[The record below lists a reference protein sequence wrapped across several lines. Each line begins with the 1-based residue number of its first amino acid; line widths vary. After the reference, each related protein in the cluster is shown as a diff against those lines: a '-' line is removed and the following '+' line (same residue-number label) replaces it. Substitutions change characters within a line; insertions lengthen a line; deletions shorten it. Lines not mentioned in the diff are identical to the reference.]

1 MYAIEHKGYFVIS
14 QGNQYLAKGK
24 GKSNLY
30 FTTKDISH
38 VLKWTKLKKAENF
51 FNNSVPKS
59 IQENCQIE
67 QIDIKPFTVNKDLL
81 NGSKAELLNNH
92 AIPTSINYISVNDWI
107 DYINHMLE
115 SYDDLSVPL
124 INAQQECSKADRAL
138 SDISH
143 YIEFGKF
150 NCYQAYK
157 IFELQQALLRYRRT
171 VKDICYVLEN
181 LSLNHKKSINI
192 NDYSVYYSTE
202 RIYKPRVFN
211 ELFVVSN
218 KT

>member
-14 QGNQYLAKGK
+14 QGNQYLAKEK
-24 GKSNLY
+24 GKSKLY
-30 FTTKDISH
+30 FTKDISH
-38 VLKWTKLKKAENF
+38 VFKWTKLKKAENF
-51 FNNSVPKS
+51 FCNSVPES
-59 IQENCQIE
+59 IRKNCQIE
-67 QIDIKPFTVNKDLL
+67 RIDIKPFTVNKDLL

-107 DYINHMLE
+107 DYINNMLE

-171 VKDICYVLEN
+171 VKDIVSVLEN

-211 ELFVVSN
+211 ELFIVSN

>member
-14 QGNQYLAKGK
+14 QGNQYLAKEE
-24 GKSNLY
+24 GKSKLY
-30 FTTKDISH
+30 FTKDIAH
-38 VLKWTKLKKAENF
+38 VFKWTNLKKAENF
-51 FNNSVPKS
+51 LCNSVPES
-59 IQENCQIE
+59 IQENCQIV
-67 QIDIKPFTVNKDLL
+67 QIEIKPFTVNKDLL
-81 NGSKAELLNNH
+81 NGSKAELLKNH

-107 DYINHMLE
+107 DYINNMLE
-115 SYDDLSVPL
+115 TYDDLSVPL
-124 INAQQECSKADRAL
+124 INAQQEYSKADRAL

-150 NCYQAYK
+150 NCCQAYK

-171 VKDICYVLEN
+171 VKDIVYVLEN

-218 KT
+218 L

>member
-14 QGNQYLAKGK
+14 QGNQFLAKEK
-24 GKSNLY
+24 GKSKLY
-30 FTTKDISH
+30 FTKNTSH

-51 FNNSVPKS
+51 LCNSVPES
-59 IQENCQIE
+59 IQENCQIV

-81 NGSKAELLNNH
+81 NGSKTELLNNH

-107 DYINHMLE
+107 DYINNMLE

-124 INAQQECSKADRAL
+124 INAQQEYSKANRAL

-150 NCYQAYK
+150 NCFQAYK

-171 VKDICYVLEN
+171 AKDIVYVLEK

>member
-14 QGNQYLAKGK
+14 QGNQYLAKEK
-24 GKSNLY
+24 GKSKLY
-30 FTTKDISH
+30 FTKDIAH
-38 VLKWTKLKKAENF
+38 VFKWTNLKKAENF
-51 FNNSVPKS
+51 LCNSVPES
-59 IQENCQIE
+59 IQENCQIV

-81 NGSKAELLNNH
+81 NGSKTELLNNH

-107 DYINHMLE
+107 DYINNMLE

-124 INAQQECSKADRAL
+124 INAQQEYSKADRAL

-171 VKDICYVLEN
+171 AKDIVYVLEK

-211 ELFVVSN
+211 ELFVAFN

>member
-14 QGNQYLAKGK
+14 QGNQYLAKEK
-24 GKSNLY
+24 GKSKLY
-30 FTTKDISH
+30 FTKDIAH
-38 VLKWTKLKKAENF
+38 VFKWTNLKKAENF
-51 FNNSVPKS
+51 LCNSVPES
-59 IQENCQIE
+59 IQENCQIV

-81 NGSKAELLNNH
+81 NGSKTELLNNH

-107 DYINHMLE
+107 DYINNMLE

-124 INAQQECSKADRAL
+124 INAQQEYSKADRAL

-171 VKDICYVLEN
+171 AKDIVYIEK

>member
-14 QGNQYLAKGK
+14 QGNQYLAKEK

-30 FTTKDISH
+30 FTKDISH

-51 FNNSVPKS
+51 LKNSVPES

-107 DYINHMLE
+107 EYINNMLE
-115 SYDDLSVPL
+115 SYDDQTVPL

-171 VKDICYVLEN
+171 VKDIVYVLEN
-181 LSLNHKKSINI
+181 LSLNNKKSINI

-211 ELFVVSN
+211 ELFIVSN

>member
-14 QGNQYLAKGK
+14 QGNQYLAKEK

-38 VLKWTKLKKAENF
+38 VLKWTKLTKAENF

-92 AIPTSINYISVNDWI
+92 AIPTSINYISVKDWI

-150 NCYQAYK
+150 NCCQAYK

-171 VKDICYVLEN
+171 AKDIVYVLEK

>member
-1 MYAIEHKGYFVIS
+1 MFQLAIAIC
-14 QGNQYLAKGK
+14 
-24 GKSNLY
+24 
-30 FTTKDISH
+30 
-38 VLKWTKLKKAENF
+38 ENF
-51 FNNSVPKS
+51 LCNSVPES
-59 IQENCQIE
+59 IQENCQIV

-107 DYINHMLE
+107 DYINNMLE
-115 SYDDLSVPL
+115 TYDDLSVPL
-124 INAQQECSKADRAL
+124 INAQQEYSKADRAL

-171 VKDICYVLEN
+171 AKDIVSVLEN

-211 ELFVVSN
+211 ELFIVSN
-218 KT
+218 TSKT

>member
-14 QGNQYLAKGK
+14 QGNQYLAKEK
-24 GKSNLY
+24 GKSKLY
-30 FTTKDISH
+30 FTKDISH
-38 VLKWTKLKKAENF
+38 VFKWTKLKKAENF
-51 FNNSVPKS
+51 FCNSVPES
-59 IQENCQIE
+59 IRKNCQIE
-67 QIDIKPFTVNKDLL
+67 RIDIKPFTVNKDLL

-107 DYINHMLE
+107 DYINNMLE

-171 VKDICYVLEN
+171 AKDIVYVLEK

-211 ELFVVSN
+211 ELFIVSN

>member
-14 QGNQYLAKGK
+14 QGNQYLAKEK
-24 GKSNLY
+24 GKSKLY
-30 FTTKDISH
+30 FTKDIAH
-38 VLKWTKLKKAENF
+38 VFKWTNLKKAENF
-51 FNNSVPKS
+51 LCNSVPES
-59 IQENCQIE
+59 IQENCQIV

-81 NGSKAELLNNH
+81 NGSKAELLKNH

-107 DYINHMLE
+107 DYINNMLE
-115 SYDDLSVPL
+115 TYDDLSVPL
-124 INAQQECSKADRAL
+124 INAQQEYSKADRAL

-171 VKDICYVLEN
+171 VKDIVYVLET
-181 LSLNHKKSINI
+181 LSLNHKKAINI
-192 NDYSVYYSTE
+192 NDYSVYCSTE

>member
-14 QGNQYLAKGK
+14 QGNQYLAKEK
-24 GKSNLY
+24 GKSKLY
-30 FTTKDISH
+30 FTKDIAH
-38 VLKWTKLKKAENF
+38 VFKWTNLKKAENF
-51 FNNSVPKS
+51 LTYSVPES
-59 IQENCQIE
+59 IKENCQIV

-81 NGSKAELLNNH
+81 NGSKTELLNNH

-107 DYINHMLE
+107 DYINNMLE
-115 SYDDLSVPL
+115 TYDDLSVPL
-124 INAQQECSKADRAL
+124 INAQQEYSKADRAL

-171 VKDICYVLEN
+171 AKDIVYVLEK

>member
-14 QGNQYLAKGK
+14 QGNQYLAKEK
-24 GKSNLY
+24 GKSKLY
-30 FTTKDISH
+30 FTKDIAH
-38 VLKWTKLKKAENF
+38 VFKWTNLKKAENF
-51 FNNSVPKS
+51 LCNSVPES
-59 IQENCQIE
+59 IQENCQIV

-81 NGSKAELLNNH
+81 NGSKTELLNNH

-107 DYINHMLE
+107 DYINNMLE

-124 INAQQECSKADRAL
+124 INAQQEYSKADRAL

-171 VKDICYVLEN
+171 AKDIVYALEK

-211 ELFVVSN
+211 ELFVAFN

>member
-1 MYAIEHKGYFVIS
+1 MYAVEHKGYFVIS
-14 QGNQYLAKGK
+14 QGNKYLSKEK
-24 GKSNLY
+24 GKSKLY
-30 FTTKDISH
+30 FTKDIAH
-38 VLKWTKLKKAENF
+38 VFKWTNLKKAENF
-51 FNNSVPKS
+51 LCNSVPES
-59 IQENCQIE
+59 IQENCQIV

-81 NGSKAELLNNH
+81 NGSKAELLKNH

-107 DYINHMLE
+107 DYINNMLE
-115 SYDDLSVPL
+115 TYDDLSVPL
-124 INAQQECSKADRAL
+124 FNAQQEYSKADRAL

-150 NCYQAYK
+150 NCCQAYK

>member
-1 MYAIEHKGYFVIS
+1 M
-14 QGNQYLAKGK
+14 
-24 GKSNLY
+24 
-30 FTTKDISH
+30 
-38 VLKWTKLKKAENF
+38 
-51 FNNSVPKS
+51 
-59 IQENCQIE
+59 
-67 QIDIKPFTVNKDLL
+67 L

-107 DYINHMLE
+107 DYINNMLE

-150 NCYQAYK
+150 NCCQAYK

-171 VKDICYVLEN
+171 AKDIVYVLEK

-211 ELFVVSN
+211 ELFVLSN
-218 KT
+218 KI

>member
-14 QGNQYLAKGK
+14 QGNQYLAKEK

-38 VLKWTKLKKAENF
+38 VLKWTKLTKAENF

-92 AIPTSINYISVNDWI
+92 AIPTSINYISVKDWI

-150 NCYQAYK
+150 NCCQAYK

-171 VKDICYVLEN
+171 AKDIVYVLEK
-181 LSLNHKKSINI
+181 LSLKNQTNLFWFSQTINYI
-192 NDYSVYYSTE
+192 
-202 RIYKPRVFN
+202 
-211 ELFVVSN
+211 
-218 KT
+218 

>member
-14 QGNQYLAKGK
+14 HGNQYLAKEK
-24 GKSNLY
+24 GKSKLY
-30 FTTKDISH
+30 FTKDMAQ
-38 VLKWTKLKKAENF
+38 VFKWTKLKKAENF
-51 FNNSVPKS
+51 LCNSVPES

-67 QIDIKPFTVNKDLL
+67 QIDIKPFTVNKNLL
-81 NGSKAELLNNH
+81 NGSKTELLGNH
-92 AIPTSINYISVNDWI
+92 AIPTSIKYISVNDWI
-107 DYINHMLE
+107 DYINNMLE
-115 SYDDLSVPL
+115 TYDDLSVPL
-124 INAQQECSKADRAL
+124 INAQQEYSKADRAL

-157 IFELQQALLRYRRT
+157 IFELQQTLLRYRRT
-171 VKDICYVLEN
+171 AKDIVYALEK

>member
-14 QGNQYLAKGK
+14 QGNQYLAKEK
-24 GKSNLY
+24 VKSKLY
-30 FTTKDISH
+30 FTKDIAH
-38 VLKWTKLKKAENF
+38 VFKWTKLKKAENF
-51 FNNSVPKS
+51 FCNSVPES
-59 IQENCQIE
+59 IRKNCQIE
-67 QIDIKPFTVNKDLL
+67 RIDIKPFTVNKDLL

-107 DYINHMLE
+107 EYINNMLE

-157 IFELQQALLRYRRT
+157 IFELQQALLCYRRT
-171 VKDICYVLEN
+171 VKDIVYVLEN

>member
-14 QGNQYLAKGK
+14 QGNQYLAKEK

-38 VLKWTKLKKAENF
+38 VLKWTKLTKAENF

-92 AIPTSINYISVNDWI
+92 AIPTSINYISVKDWI

-150 NCYQAYK
+150 NCCQAYK

-171 VKDICYVLEN
+171 VKDIVYVLEK

>member
-14 QGNQYLAKGK
+14 QGNQYLAKEK

-38 VLKWTKLKKAENF
+38 VLKWTKLTKAENF

-59 IQENCQIE
+59 IQESCQIE

-171 VKDICYVLEN
+171 AKDIVSVLEN

>member
-14 QGNQYLAKGK
+14 QGNQYLAKEK
-24 GKSNLY
+24 GKSKLY
-30 FTTKDISH
+30 FTKDIAH
-38 VLKWTKLKKAENF
+38 VFKWTNLKKAENF
-51 FNNSVPKS
+51 LCNSVPES
-59 IQENCQIE
+59 IQENCQIV

-81 NGSKAELLNNH
+81 NGSKTELLNNH

-107 DYINHMLE
+107 DYINNMLE
-115 SYDDLSVPL
+115 TYDDLSVPL
-124 INAQQECSKADRAL
+124 INAQQEYSKADRAL

-171 VKDICYVLEN
+171 AKDIVYVLEK

-202 RIYKPRVFN
+202 RIYKPRVLD
-211 ELFVVSN
+211 ELFVVS
-218 KT
+218 

>member
-14 QGNQYLAKGK
+14 QGNQYLAKEK
-24 GKSNLY
+24 GKSKLY
-30 FTTKDISH
+30 FTKDIAH
-38 VLKWTKLKKAENF
+38 VFKWTNLKKAENF
-51 FNNSVPKS
+51 LCNSVPES
-59 IQENCQIE
+59 IQENCQIV

-81 NGSKAELLNNH
+81 NGSKTELLNNH

-107 DYINHMLE
+107 DYINNMLE

-143 YIEFGKF
+143 FIEFGKF
-150 NCYQAYK
+150 NCCQAYK

-171 VKDICYVLEN
+171 AKDIVSVLEN